1 MMDMIGSGGL
11 SEDYDYDAEVSIGT
25 FYWSEL
31 SPMLVLYSVAFV
43 VGLIGNSL
51 IIYVTYRYRRMQS
64 VTNVLLSSLAS
75 ADLLLIVFCIPVKVA
90 KLFSFSWAM
99 GAFLCKFIHY
109 IQNVSMIC
117 SVLTLTAI
125 SIERYYA
132 IVHPMRAKY
141 ICTLSQVRIVIA
153 ITWVVSF
160 LLAVPILFVQK
171 LVNVGERIP
180 AVWCIRDGTEQ
191 KLVQYHELYVLILVL
206 IGPFFVML
214 LAYALICWEVWKVME
229 RRSYMTSRHAL
240 ARQRYE
246 ANEYCRDSIQLAPLA
261 NEEPRT
267 RTSHV
272 VIVNRVSRERDDS
285 KMVKQVICMLVAVVL
300 LFAICWGPLL
310 IDNVLTAYE
319 FLDRDKTGHWKHIA
333 TAFHLMAY
341 FNSCLDPIIY
351 GFMSK
356 SFRDSFSAV
365 LCCTKDNNAYGHRSI
380 SRMTSSVRQ
389 ISRTG
394 SRNQSCK

>member
-1 MMDMIGSGGL
+1 METSGSGGL
-11 SEDYDYDAEVSIGT
+11 PEDYDYDADTSIET

-31 SPMLVLYSVAFV
+31 IPMLVLYSVAFV
-43 VGLIGNSL
+43 VGLIGNFL

-75 ADLLLIVFCIPVKVA
+75 ADLLLITFCIPVKVA

-99 GAFLCKFIHY
+99 GSFLCKFIHY

-153 ITWVVSF
+153 ITWVLSL
-160 LLAVPILFVQK
+160 LLAVPILFVQT
-171 LVNVGERIP
+171 LVDVGERIP
-180 AVWCIRDGTEQ
+180 AFWCVRDGAKQ
-191 KLVQYHELYVLILVL
+191 KWVQYHEIYVLLLVL
-206 IGPFFVML
+206 IGPFCIML

-229 RRSYMTSRHAL
+229 RRSYMTSRNAL

-246 ANEYCRDSIQLAPLA
+246 ANEHGADSIQLAPLGA
-261 NEEPRT
+261 EDSRPRT
-267 RTSHV
+267 SQ
-272 VIVNRVSRERDDS
+272 IVNRVVRERDDS

-310 IDNVLTAYE
+310 IDNVLTAYDV
-319 FLDRDKTGHWKHIA
+319 LDRDKTGHLKHIA

-365 LCCTKDNNAYGHRSI
+365 LCCTRSNTAYNHRSM

-394 SRNQSCK
+394 SKNQSCK